1 MHLKTFI
8 VIFCCAGLIS
18 CTPQIDTRGHV
29 PSPDLISKIKPG
41 HQSRDQVITILGS
54 PSAIG
59 TFEDNRWYYITQK
72 TESTAFFEPKLV
84 KQSIILID
92 FDEGGF
98 VKSVETLDPNEA
110 KKISFVDRVTPT
122 KGKSLGFFEQI
133 FGNLGVP
140 IGGQ

>member
-1 MHLKTFI
+1 M
-8 VIFCCAGLIS
+8 
-18 CTPQIDTRGHV
+18 
-29 PSPDLISKIKPG
+29 ISKIKPG